1 MLSLLFT
8 IHNFKKRLKSG
19 ILSVEPNMFPSTLM
33 MPPGL
38 GALSS
43 PSQLYPGCS
52 QLAHTPA
59 LAPGK
64 QDGLAPCW
72 LQGTTG
78 SAGLL
83 GSHSSFNTD
92 PQPSAAGSSSSLPA
106 YPDSALGW
114 HDEKDSGFFRTYGS
128 TNGLGAVLVSGPE
141 LQNFPGGASSMV
153 GMDTDDVSCSG
164 ISLEKFSAMLGAA
177 NHRQQ
182 LQLPQAGSNTGSGAA
197 AFASQPGL
205 TDPAY
210 SFEQDVLSEPRL
222 SSGHQ
227 GGLADGQF
235 YDTDGVHTDELY
247 QSFPFDNIL
256 QSYNP

>member
-1 MLSLLFT
+1 
-8 IHNFKKRLKSG
+8 
-19 ILSVEPNMFPSTLM
+19 MFPSTLM

-197 AFASQPGL
+197 AFTSQPGL